1 MLWRLL
7 LSPSIFVVIAPAC
20 LAQSSAQTPR
30 SITTPHKLQFE
41 VASVR
46 ENRSGGQATSN
57 VPLDR
62 GGVDS
67 PTGGVFL
74 ATNQSLVT
82 LLIFAYKIN
91 ISEFRGGLIRR
102 LPGWATADKF
112 DINARAESEK
122 PTKEDMRLML
132 QSLLEDRFKLKVHR
146 ERQQMPV
153 FGLYLTRP
161 EKIGPQLKPHNP
173 TSSCSAPLR
182 LPSAETP
189 VATMVGL
196 WPPGCGD
203 GTEARVSKY
212 RLREGGRDM
221 TMNAIV
227 DWLTGAGESDRPILN
242 QTGLNGTFD
251 FILEFDPESLGRESI
266 SSAPRDD
273 SGPTFTEAMKEQL
286 GLQVMKQEG
295 SITIFVVDNVEYP
308 SAN

>member
-1 MLWRLL
+1 MA
-7 LSPSIFVVIAPAC
+7 S
-20 LAQSSAQTPR
+20 
-30 SITTPHKLQFE
+30 HKLQFE

-46 ENRSGGQATSN
+46 ENRSGGHATSN
-57 VPLDR
+57 VLLDR
-62 GGVDS
+62 GDVYS
-67 PTGGVFL
+67 PTGGVFS

-112 DINARAESEK
+112 DINARAESSK

-146 ERQQMPV
+146 ETQKMPV

-161 EKIGPQLKPHNP
+161 GKTGPQLKPHDP
-173 TSSCSAPLR
+173 ASSCSAPLP
-182 LPSAETP
+182 LLSAETP
-189 VATMVGL
+189 VATMIGL

-212 RLREGGRDM
+212 RLGEGGRDM
-221 TMNAIV
+221 TMNAIA
-227 DWLTGAGESDRPILN
+227 DWLTGAGESERPILDR
-242 QTGLNGTFD
+242 TGLKGTFD
-251 FILEFDPESLGRESI
+251 FILEFDPESLGREGI
-266 SSAPRDD
+266 SSVPSDD

-286 GLQVMKQEG
+286 GLQVKKQEG
-295 SITIFVVDNVEYP
+295 AISIFVVDNVEYP

>member
-1 MLWRLL
+1 M
-7 LSPSIFVVIAPAC
+7 IAPARS
-20 LAQSSAQTPR
+20 AQSSAQTPPP
-30 SITTPHKLQFE
+30 TTAPHKLQFE
-41 VASVR
+41 VASIR

-57 VPLDR
+57 FPLDR
-62 GGVDS
+62 GNVYS
-67 PTGGVFL
+67 STGGVFL

-112 DINARAESEK
+112 DINARAESSK

-161 EKIGPQLKPHNP
+161 GKTGPQLNPHNP
-173 TSSCSAPLR
+173 ASLCSASLP
-182 LPSAETP
+182 LPSAEIP

-196 WPPGCGD
+196 WPPSCGD
-203 GTEARVSKY
+203 GTEARTSKY

-221 TMNAIV
+221 TMNAIA
-227 DWLTGAGESDRPILN
+227 DWLTGAGESDRPILD
-242 QTGLNGTFD
+242 QTGLDGTFD
-251 FILEFDPESLGRESI
+251 FILEFDPESLGREGI

-286 GLQVMKQEG
+286 GLQVRKQEG
-295 SITIFVVDNVEYP
+295 SISIFVVDNVEYP

>member
-1 MLWRLL
+1 MQRRLFLL
-7 LSPSIFVVIAPAC
+7 LSIFVVIVPVC
-20 LAQSSAQTPR
+20 SAQSSSQTPP
-30 SITTPHKLQFE
+30 STTALHKLQFE

-57 VPLDR
+57 FPLDR
-62 GGVDS
+62 GDVYS

-74 ATNQSLVT
+74 ATNQSLVA

-112 DINARAESEK
+112 DINARAESTE
-122 PTKEDMRLML
+122 PTKDDMRLML

-146 ERQQMPV
+146 ETWEMPV

-161 EKIGPQLKPHNP
+161 GKNGPQLKPHDP
-173 TSSCSAPLR
+173 AVPCSASLQR
-182 LPSAETP
+182 PSAETP
-189 VATMVGL
+189 VATMIGL
-196 WPPGCGD
+196 WPPDCGD
-203 GTEARVSKY
+203 GTETRSSKY

-221 TMNAIV
+221 TMNAIA
-227 DWLTGAGESDRPILN
+227 DWLTGAGESERPILD
-242 QTGLNGTFD
+242 QTGLKGTFD
-251 FILEFDPESLGRESI
+251 FILEFDPESLGREGI

-286 GLQVMKQEG
+286 GLEVKKQKG
-295 SITIFVVDNVEYP
+295 SISIFVVDDVEYP
-308 SAN
+308 AAN